1 MRPVKLQ
8 AITRLAGVALLVM
21 TAACAT
27 TAADARAQFM
37 SGLGA
42 RVLHDYMQPRTR
54 ELQSA
59 TVALGAAVGD
69 YCANPQGAQRTRV
82 EQALGNTAAAWAKV
96 EFLRFGPLVEKNRLE
111 NFFFWP
117 DPRGVVQRQMRA
129 VLASADKAALAQ
141 LREQSAAVQG
151 LPALEYALY
160 ADDASRAI
168 ASGSEAGRFR
178 CSYAAA
184 VAANLALLA
193 GEIEKGWRDDAPLAQ
208 EFARPGPSRNV
219 YRSGVEVATEVLK
232 TLSTALHVARDQNLL
247 PALGDSAAEARGTL
261 LPLHRSALTARHLAS
276 GIEGLSAFHA
286 AAQFDSALPADA
298 LWIDQ
303 AIHDELGRMQ
313 QDFAQLQ
320 VPVAQAVTD
329 ESQRD
334 LLVHVALLLAN
345 TRAMVDEYLAPALQV
360 NLGFNSLDGD

>member
-1 MRPVKLQ
+1 MLPGF
-8 AITRLAGVALLVM
+8 ARLAGVTLM
-21 TAACAT
+21 MMISACAT
-27 TAADARAQFM
+27 TAADARTQFM

-42 RVLHDYMQPRTR
+42 RVLHEYMQPRTR

-59 TVALGAAVGD
+59 TVALGAAIGD
-69 YCANPQGAQRTRV
+69 YCSKPDTSQRARA
-82 EQALGNTAAAWAKV
+82 EQALGDTVGAWAKV

-129 VLASADKAALAQ
+129 VLASADQSALTQ
-141 LREQSAAVQG
+141 LRQQSAAVQG

-160 ADDASRAI
+160 ADDAPRVI

-178 CSYAAA
+178 CNYAAA
-184 VAANLALLA
+184 VAANLAQLA

-232 TLSTALHVARDQNLL
+232 TLSTTLHVARDQNLL

-286 AAQFDSALPADA
+286 AARFDTALPADS

-303 AIHDELGRMQ
+303 AIHDELGRVQ
-313 QDFAQLQ
+313 QDFSQLQ

-334 LLVHVALLLAN
+334 LLVHAALLLAN